1 MPLIVNSGASIASSS
16 INNNNNNSY
25 GLADD
30 QHSYVSSEFGQL
42 GGLPRTKRPAPITIP
57 YQPSPNPFHTLDLY
71 LPAGGLSKTTPW
83 LIFLH
88 GGYWQDASQSK
99 EVGASVLTRLP
110 PHWAGAS
117 IDYRLSPE
125 ISHPGHLTDVNAAV
139 RFLRSAYQIQSAVIM
154 AHGAG
159 ACIAFQFLST
169 QLSLVEDD
177 SACWI
182 KHVVGSGGVY
192 DLVDLARDSPYYRS
206 FITDAYGDDPEH
218 WFEFSPMQ
226 SEWRALYTP
235 NLKVTL
241 VHSKYDSI
249 VPLGQ
254 ALKFNDILVT
264 AGFPVS
270 LRIVNIDGHDDVL
283 DTSDL
288 PSIAR
293 EVCEEMDRQEVEHT
307 PQLPMC

>member
-1 MPLIVNSGASIASSS
+1 MPLIVNSSASIASSNV
-16 INNNNNNSY
+16 INTSNGY

-30 QHSYVSSEFGQL
+30 QRSYASSEYNPL
-42 GGLPRTKRPAPITIP
+42 CSLPRTRRPNPITIP

-71 LPAGGLSKTTPW
+71 LPASGLSETTNW

-88 GGYWQDASQSK
+88 GGYWQDANQNK

-125 ISHPGHLTDVNAAV
+125 VSHPGHLSDVNAAV
-139 RFLRSAYQIQSAVIM
+139 RFLRSAYHIQSAVIM

-159 ACIAFQFLST
+159 ACIAFQFLSA
-169 QLSLVEDD
+169 QLSLADSS

-235 NLKVTL
+235 NLKITL
-241 VHSKYDSI
+241 VHSKYDKI

-254 ALKFNDILVT
+254 ALKFNDILVN

-293 EVCEEMDRQEVEHT
+293 EVCDEMDREEMERT
-307 PQLPMC
+307 PALPLS

>member
-1 MPLIVNSGASIASSS
+1 MPLLMIPTAQTSAASTVDYSNEQDSQ
-16 INNNNNNSY
+16 Y
-25 GLADD
+25 
-30 QHSYVSSEFGQL
+30 SEFGSI
-42 GGLPRTKRPAPITIP
+42 GLVPKTRRPPPITIP

-71 LPAGGLSKTTPW
+71 LPASGLSRSTPW
-83 LIFLH
+83 FIFLH

-110 PHWAGAS
+110 THWAGAS

-125 ISHPGHLTDVNAAV
+125 ISHPGHLSDVNNAV
-139 RFLRSAYQIQSAVIM
+139 RFLRSAYEIQSAVIM

-159 ACIAFQFLST
+159 ACIAFQFLAA
-169 QLSLVEDD
+169 QLSINTDND
-177 SACWI
+177 KCWI
-182 KHVVGSGGVY
+182 EHIIGSGGVY

-241 VHSKYDSI
+241 VHSKYDLI
-249 VPLGQ
+249 VPLTQ
-254 ALKFNDILVT
+254 ALKFEEMLLK

-270 LRIVNIDGHDDVL
+270 LRIVNVDGHDNVL

-288 PSIAR
+288 PSIAI
-293 EVCEEMDRQEVEHT
+293 EVCGEIDRLEQESST
-307 PQLPMC
+307 PLPME

>member
-1 MPLIVNSGASIASSS
+1 MPVLLIPGSSSSVASSS
-16 INNNNNNSY
+16 INY
-25 GLADD
+25 TDD
-30 QHSYVSSEFGQL
+30 QNSFTSDYGSIGL
-42 GGLPRTKRPAPITIP
+42 LPRTRRPPPITIP

-71 LPAGGLSKTTPW
+71 LPASGLSRTTPW
-83 LIFLH
+83 FIFLH
-88 GGYWQDASQSK
+88 GGYWQDATQSK

-110 PHWAGAS
+110 AHWAGAS

-125 ISHPGHLTDVNAAV
+125 ISHPGHLSDVNNAV
-139 RFLRSAYQIQSAVIM
+139 RFLRSAYEIQSAVIM

-159 ACIAFQFLST
+159 ACIAFQFLAA
-169 QLSLVEDD
+169 QLSLNEDNGQ
-177 SACWI
+177 CWI
-182 KHVVGSGGVY
+182 KHIIGSGGVY

-206 FITDAYGDDPEH
+206 YITDAYGDDPEH

-241 VHSKYDSI
+241 VHSKYDVI
-249 VPLGQ
+249 VPLSQ
-254 ALKFNDILVT
+254 ALKFDDILVR

-270 LRIVNIDGHDDVL
+270 LRIVNVDGHDNVL

-288 PSIAR
+288 PSISC
-293 EVCEEMDRQEVEHT
+293 EVCEEIDRLELANSA
-307 PQLPMC
+307 PLPSE